1 MLTDLFG
8 WYKRNLHSMS
18 TYHKKKT
25 IDELLSIIK
34 MLKNDLN
41 NNKGGNK
48 NVG

>member
-8 WYKRNLHSMS
+8 WYKRNLNGMS

-25 IDELLSIIK
+25 IDELLAIIK

-41 NNKGGNK
+41 SKKGGNK